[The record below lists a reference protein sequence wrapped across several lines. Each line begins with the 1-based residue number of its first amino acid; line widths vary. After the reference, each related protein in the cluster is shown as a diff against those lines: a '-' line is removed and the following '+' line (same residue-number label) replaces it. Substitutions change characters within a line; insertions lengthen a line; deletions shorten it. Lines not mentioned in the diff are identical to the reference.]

1 MRRRTMGHARWGA
14 AAVAGAAAA
23 LALAAPANAQ
33 TVPPAADWWV
43 QDTDASDY
51 DCTAPEPTVRTD
63 AAESAILD
71 ATSVKLV
78 GKGVAA
84 PPHYGTSIETPDL
97 GIDVATGDPVTVEY
111 ELDGADPAA
120 GAVRLFIYDHADAD
134 TDCEAPTQLVAV
146 PDDGSAEGTL
156 TLTVGF
162 TGTIGTAGL
171 VYDSSN
177 GNAGGSVIFSNL
189 TVAGQVIAFAQEPP
203 AGGDGEDH
211 EPPDGDSTCELVDQL
226 EVADEHGR
234 DGYDRDLFGGYDRDA
249 LLAESMA
256 EYGDYY
262 SFWDNQHYDDP
273 SEVDVDHTVAL
284 AEAWDSG
291 AHAWSEEQRDKF
303 AADPANLTLLTDNLN
318 ASKGDRD
325 IAEWLP
331 PYEPHRDEYV
341 LAYVGVKA
349 AYNLTI
355 DPAEQA
361 ALRALAEEL
370 GLCQAAGNEP
380 STAPPTEAEPELP
393 VTGSNLPVA
402 LGGAAVLLGL
412 TGGGLMALA
421 RRRRTT
427 FRAE

>member
-1 MRRRTMGHARWGA
+1 MRKYWMMAL
-14 AAVAGAAAA
+14 AVALGALLGGA
-23 LALAAPANAQ
+23 LLAVPAGAQ
-33 TVPPAADWWV
+33 V
-43 QDTDASDY
+43 
-51 DCTAPEPTVRTD
+51 
-63 AAESAILD
+63 
-71 ATSVKLV
+71 
-78 GKGVAA
+78 
-84 PPHYGTSIETPDL
+84 
-97 GIDVATGDPVTVEY
+97 
-111 ELDGADPAA
+111 DPAFEHGYPDVTASPTDTCGEIELTFINPTPWLLVFDVRVDGEEAINPSVAPGVEIEEGPLA
-120 GAVRLFIYDHADAD
+120 GQEFGPRWRLITVDGSDDVHEVTKTFEFTSSVEVRL
-134 TDCEAPTQLVAV
+134 
-146 PDDGSAEGTL
+146 AEGAEQKL
-156 TLTVGF
+156 FFDWKTVDVSKVQPCPTDEDGED
-162 TGTIGTAGL
+162 G
-171 VYDSSN
+171 
-177 GNAGGSVIFSNL
+177 
-189 TVAGQVIAFAQEPP
+189 E
-203 AGGDGEDH
+203 DGEDH

-226 EVADEHGR
+226 EVADEHR

-249 LLAESMA
+249 LLAESLA

-291 AHAWSEEQRDKF
+291 AHAWSEEQRNKF

-331 PYEPHRDEYV
+331 PYEPHVDEYV

-349 AYNLTI
+349 AYNLTV

-361 ALRALAEEL
+361 VLLQLAEEL

-380 STAPPTEAEPELP
+380 NTAPSTEAESELP

-402 LGGAAVLLGL
+402 LGGVAVLLGL